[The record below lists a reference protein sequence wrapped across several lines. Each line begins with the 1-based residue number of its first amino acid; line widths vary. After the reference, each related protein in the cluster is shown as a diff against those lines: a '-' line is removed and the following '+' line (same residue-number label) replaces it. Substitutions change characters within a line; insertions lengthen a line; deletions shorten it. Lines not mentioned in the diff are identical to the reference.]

1 MTAQDHPQAAD
12 PPAAPRCAPSAVVG
26 FHRLTPSKAQ
36 RVLPWVMSGIAVTQ
50 LALGI
55 EGPFAQ
61 PWWSLLWLTFLAS
74 AVLQAVSLRRMGT
87 EVSPTGLRVHTG
99 LRQGRWVPWAQV
111 SQVKAPKPFEQTWT
125 ASLVTGRRLAL
136 HGLPAAAAQALLDSA
151 LAGPGSDGTRPLSG

>member
-1 MTAQDHPQAAD
+1 
-12 PPAAPRCAPSAVVG
+12 
-26 FHRLTPSKAQ
+26 
-36 RVLPWVMSGIAVTQ
+36 MSGIAVTQ

-74 AVLQAVSLRRMGT
+74 AVLQAGSLRRMGT

-125 ASLVTGRRLAL
+125 ASLVTGRRLTL
-136 HGLPAAAAQALLDSA
+136 HGLPAAAAQALLNSA